1 MKWQV
6 KGIEAFCWQA
16 DKIVEL
22 MKCQVDKIAS

>member
-6 KGIEAFCWQA
+6 KGIEAFCWQV

-22 MKCQVDKIAS
+22 MKFQVDKMAS